1 MKDLDPMVFVAVFQE
16 MMGPLMWMLLALA
29 VGGLIA
35 FAAVLAR
42 EGRLVSRRLVR
53 SEIVGVFGGF
63 AALALMA
70 WVTLSG
76 FSDAGGPVDWLLVGI
91 IWGAGLV
98 GTTILAY
105 AVQRLV
111 APDRGHGMTEPQ

>member
-1 MKDLDPMVFVAVFQE
+1 MKELDPMVFVAVFQE
-16 MMGPLMWMLLALA
+16 MMGPLLWILLALA
-29 VGGLIA
+29 AGGLIA

-42 EGRLVSRRLVR
+42 EGKLVSRRLVR
-53 SEIVGVFGGF
+53 SEIIGVLGGF

-91 IWGAGLV
+91 IWGTGLV

-105 AVQRLV
+105 AVQGLV
-111 APDRGHGMTEPQ
+111 APDRDRGAPEPR